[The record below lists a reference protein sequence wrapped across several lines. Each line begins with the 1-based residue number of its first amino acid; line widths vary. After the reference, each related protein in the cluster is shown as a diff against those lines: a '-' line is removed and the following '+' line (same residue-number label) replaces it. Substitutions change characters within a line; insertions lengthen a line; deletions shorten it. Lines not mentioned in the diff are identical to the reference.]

1 MSFIERMRAAAK
13 QLEAPPPDPWRKVLE
28 PFVRGVDAVS
38 TVALLDLV
46 DARHTTSN
54 ARRVAA
60 TMYALGFVKI
70 QSRKLQPGGF
80 RDTVCRGWARPMR
93 PLEISKKVKPQ
104 QGTTSPR
111 SNLATPGDDD
121 VF

>member
-1 MSFIERMRAAAK
+1 
-13 QLEAPPPDPWRKVLE
+13 
-28 PFVRGVDAVS
+28 
-38 TVALLDLV
+38 
-46 DARHTTSN
+46 
-54 ARRVAA
+54 
-60 TMYALGFVKI
+60 VKI

-111 SNLATPGDDD
+111 SNLANSGDDD
-121 VF
+121 VLRIPPPARFRKWLASIFEPVAALL